1 MANLKEMSKEERLDR
16 FRHSAAHV
24 MAEAVVEMFPD
35 ARVGIGPPID
45 TGFYYDFE
53 LPRTLTLDDLPRR
66 SASTSRASSAT
77 SARGRTSSAP
87 DRCRRSS

>member
-24 MAEAVVEMFPD
+24 MAEPVVGMFPD
-35 ARVGIGPPID
+35 ARIGIGPPID

-53 LPRTLTLDDLPRR
+53 LQRALTLDDLPEV
-66 SASTSRASSAT
+66 A
-77 SARGRTSSAP
+77 
-87 DRCRRSS
+87 